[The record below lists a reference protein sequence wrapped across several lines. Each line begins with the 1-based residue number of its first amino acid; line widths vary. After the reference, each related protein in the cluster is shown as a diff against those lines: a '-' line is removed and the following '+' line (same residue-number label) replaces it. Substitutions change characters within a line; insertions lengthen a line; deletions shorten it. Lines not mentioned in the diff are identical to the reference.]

1 MQSQEASNLITIP
14 KLLFREGDGRE
25 GDGSMEQKSIIPK
38 VYTHIFCVSHP
49 NGFAIDHY
57 CGRAFLHL
65 ILLLARQASVLRTL
79 SMHYKQRP
87 FDYTTL

>member
-49 NGFAIDHY
+49 NGFAKIADVFY
-57 CGRAFLHL
+57 VRPLLGKKNKWLDCFKIE
-65 ILLLARQASVLRTL
+65 ILL
-79 SMHYKQRP
+79 
-87 FDYTTL
+87 